1 MPLMLLRV
9 SVFIGIILFLI
20 LSPKLFVH
28 LDTQAA
34 GGDCEDAQAQ
44 SIEGSEDLISLN
56 APEGNTITQVCV
68 KASTDHVKYTS
79 DTSDECYTITG
90 IGTGSVTVER
100 TGTPSPSCQ
109 EISHIDVYYETPPT
123 PTITP
128 TPTEEPSPTP
138 TPTPTEELTPTPIS
152 NPAPTPT
159 STQSPT
165 PTPEEENEG
174 GNNGGINIVV
184 IGSQPTLTPT
194 PTVTPTPTPTPT
206 ATPTITP
213 AATATPTPT
222 VTSTPTSTPTPTP
235 TVTPSVLGVSE
246 QRLQMPVTGN
256 EPIWFYIS
264 SVLIFGGS
272 SLIIQKIR
280 KH

>member
-9 SVFIGIILFLI
+9 SVFVGIILFLI

-138 TPTPTEELTPTPIS
+138 T
-152 NPAPTPT
+152 

-222 VTSTPTSTPTPTP
+222 VISTPTSTPTPTP

-272 SLIIQKIR
+272 SLMIQKIR